1 MKTITSLSILVIAF
15 FISMEVSA
23 TGNFKV
29 SVVPSD
35 DSKALLSVSNDI
47 GQNYEVSI
55 ANGNGDLVYYFETK
69 DAVVGFKQLFDF
81 SKLSPGTYRMEVSM
95 EGAKYE
101 KMLELTTDGVN
112 LTKSLKKTQP
122 YFSYDNNLIKL
133 SHLNHGNQPLSFQVY
148 KDGAL
153 VWEKQ
158 LANTFA
164 VNEGFDL
171 TKLDRGHYQA
181 VLLSG
186 EDAYEY
192 DITR

>member
-1 MKTITSLSILVIAF
+1 MKTITTLSILVIAL
-15 FISMEVSA
+15 FISMEVAA

-29 SVVPSD
+29 NVVPSD

-55 ANGNGDLVYYFETK
+55 ANDNGDMVYYFETK
-69 DAVVGFKQLFDF
+69 DAVVGFKQMFDF

-101 KMLELTTDGVN
+101 KMLELTKDGVN
-112 LTKSLKKTQP
+112 MTQSLKKTQP
-122 YFSYDNNLIKL
+122 YFTYDNNVIKL
-133 SHLNHGNQPLSFQVY
+133 SHLNHGNQPLSFQIY
-148 KDGAL
+148 RDGAL

-158 LANTFA
+158 LASSFA
-164 VNEGFDL
+164 VNEGFDIS
-171 TKLDRGHYQA
+171 KLDRGHYEA

-186 EDAYEY
+186 NDVYEY
-192 DITR
+192 DVTK

>member
-1 MKTITSLSILVIAF
+1 MKTITTLSILVIAL
-15 FISMEVSA
+15 FISMEVAA

-29 SVVPSD
+29 SVVLSD

-55 ANGNGDLVYYFETK
+55 ANGNGDMVYYFETK
-69 DAVVGFKQLFDF
+69 EAVVGFKQLFDF
-81 SKLSPGTYRMEVSM
+81 SKLSPGTYRMEVRM

-112 LTKSLKKTQP
+112 LTQSLKKTQP
-122 YFSYDNNLIKL
+122 YFSYENDVIKL
-133 SHLNHGNQPLSFQVY
+133 SHLNHGDQPLSFQIY

-158 LANTFA
+158 LAGSFA
-164 VNEGFDL
+164 VNEGFDIS
-171 TKLDRGHYQA
+171 KLDRGHYQA

-186 EDAYEY
+186 DDAYEY
-192 DITR
+192 DIAK